1 MDVDSEEFKNEL
13 NKRLEAKLAECISSE
28 RSKWEKEFKKTA
40 ENPKEP
46 LIAVFP
52 RYHSMNDNMLFLDGL
67 GDKDRNNAIITKLEV
82 E

>member
-1 MDVDSEEFKNEL
+1 MKTLTIISKYELTNEEKH
-13 NKRLEAKLAECISSE
+13 IIQDIY
-28 RSKWEKEFKKTA
+28 KTA

-52 RYHSMNDNMLFLDGL
+52 RYHGMNDNMLFLDGL

>member
-1 MDVDSEEFKNEL
+1 MKTLIIISKYELTNEEKHT
-13 NKRLEAKLAECISSE
+13 IQDIY
-28 RSKWEKEFKKTA
+28 KTA
-40 ENPKEP
+40 DNPKEP